1 MYLYHFGL
9 QRLPF
14 GLTPDTSYFCEL
26 PGHRAALNVLHVA
39 LASGE
44 GFIKITGEVGT
55 GKTLLCRKLLADL
68 DNHPLSSQ
76 AVPPEQRAHCA
87 YIPNPVLNP
96 HELRIALAHELGLM
110 LNTNESEAL
119 LARRLEL
126 KLLEIARDGRPVILI
141 IDEAQALP
149 DESLET
155 LRLLS
160 NLETEHHKLLQIVLF
175 GQPEL
180 NRRLYSER
188 FRQLRQRIA
197 FSYHLPH
204 LTPKQM
210 AAYLSH
216 RVQLSGQNDTTL
228 FSDAALFFIALC
240 SRGIPR
246 LGHVLAHKTLI
257 AAFGKGLSRA
267 GLRAA
272 IAAAR
277 DTEDVRC
284 RFSSLQKWLFAGGM
298 SALAVGATAAALL
311 GGHLL

>member
-14 GLTPDTSYFCEL
+14 GLTPDTGYFCEL

-68 DNHPLSSQ
+68 DTQSLSAQ
-76 AVPPEQRAHCA
+76 CA
-87 YIPNPVLNP
+87 YIPNPVLTP
-96 HELRIALAHELGLM
+96 HELRLALAHELGLK
-110 LNTNESEAL
+110 LAAAESEAL

-126 KLLEIARDGRPVILI
+126 KLLDIARHGRPVILI

-149 DESLET
+149 DATLET

-160 NLETEHHKLLQIVLF
+160 NLETERHKLLQIVLF

-180 NRRLYSER
+180 NQRLHSDR

-204 LTPKQM
+204 LTAAQM
-210 AAYLSH
+210 RAYLSH
-216 RVQLSGQNDTTL
+216 RLRLAGRSGAL
-228 FSDAALFFIALC
+228 PFSSAAFIAIALC

-257 AAFGKGLSRA
+257 AAFGKGIAQA
-267 GLRAA
+267 GLREAWAA
-272 IAAAR
+272 VR
-277 DTEDVRC
+277 DTEDVNRNFL
-284 RFSSLQKWLFAGGM
+284 RLRKILFAAGC
-298 SALAVGATAAALL
+298 SVLAAGAAAATMLL
-311 GGHLL
+311 R

>member
-1 MYLYHFGL
+1 MYLYHFGM

-14 GLTPDTSYFCEL
+14 GLTPDTAYFCEL

-55 GKTLLCRKLLADL
+55 GKTLLCRKLLSDL
-68 DNHPLSSQ
+68 DASPSAASPLKNPRPQ
-76 AVPPEQRAHCA
+76 CA
-87 YIPNPVLNP
+87 YIPNPVLTP
-96 HELRIALAHELGLM
+96 HELRIALAHDIGMNWNEG
-110 LNTNESEAL
+110 ESEAL

-126 KLLEIARDGRPVILI
+126 KLLQIAREGRPLILI

-149 DESLET
+149 DATLET

-160 NLETEHHKLLQIVLF
+160 NLETERFKLLQIVLF

-180 NRRLYSER
+180 NVRLNSNK

-197 FSYHLPH
+197 FSYHLPK
-204 LTPKQM
+204 LTPPQM
-210 AAYLSH
+210 SAYLSH
-216 RVQLSGQNDTTL
+216 RVQLSGRSGAVP
-228 FSDAALFFIALC
+228 FSRAALYAIARC

-246 LGHVLAHKTLI
+246 LGHVLAHKALL
-257 AAFGKGLSRA
+257 AAYGKGLNRA
-267 GLRAA
+267 GLREA

-277 DTEDVRC
+277 DTDDVRTH
-284 RFSSLQKWLFAGGM
+284 FATTKKWLLAGSL
-298 SALAVGATAAALL
+298 SAVAVGATAALL
-311 GGHLL
+311 NGGVL

>member
-9 QRLPF
+9 RRLPF
-14 GLTPDTSYFCEL
+14 GLTPDTAYFCEL

-68 DNHPLSSQ
+68 DAQ
-76 AVPPEQRAHCA
+76 PETRRAQCA
-87 YIPNPVLNP
+87 YIPNPVLTP
-96 HELRIALAHELGLM
+96 HELRIALAHELGLQ
-110 LNTNESEAL
+110 LAAAESPAL

-126 KLLEIARDGRPVILI
+126 RLLEIAQQGRQVVLL

-149 DESLET
+149 DDSLET

-160 NLETEHHKLLQIVLF
+160 NLETERHKLLQIVLF

-180 NRRLYSER
+180 NRRLCGER

-197 FSYHLPH
+197 FGYHLPR
-204 LTPKQM
+204 LSSAQM
-210 AAYLSH
+210 IAYLSH
-216 RVQLSGQNDTTL
+216 RLLTTGREGPL
-228 FSDAALFFIALC
+228 PLDRHALRTIAWC

-246 LGHVLAHKTLI
+246 LGHILAHKALL
-257 AAFGKGLSRA
+257 AAFGKGLARA
-267 GLRAA
+267 GWREAWSAALDTEDVRTRFSHWRKLALASALSLAA
-272 IAAAR
+272 IAAA
-277 DTEDVRC
+277 
-284 RFSSLQKWLFAGGM
+284 
-298 SALAVGATAAALL
+298 AANGWWAR
-311 GGHLL
+311 